1 MPNTVNNDQ
10 YELIQTLLQRQ
21 DDALEKLE
29 ALNLRVEEAIQEVN
43 SIRESDEPD
52 AEIAGEIAAEPV
64 EVPES
69 IQMDSKAA

>member
-10 YELIQTLLQRQ
+10 CELIQTLLQRQ

-52 AEIAGEIAAEPV
+52 AEIAGEIAADPV

>member
-69 IQMDSKAA
+69 IQMNSKAA